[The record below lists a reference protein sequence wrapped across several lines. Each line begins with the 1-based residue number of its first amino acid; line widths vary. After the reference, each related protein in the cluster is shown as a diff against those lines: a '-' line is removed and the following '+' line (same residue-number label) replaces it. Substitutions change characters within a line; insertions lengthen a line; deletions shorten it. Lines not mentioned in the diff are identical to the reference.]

1 MSQRPISSLL
11 ALSSILAV
19 GMACCVGATD
29 ITLLRAL
36 SILIKPDTSIDSLII
51 WEIRLPRTL
60 AAYLVGA
67 CLAASGAALQG
78 LLRNPLAE
86 PGVLGVSAWSSL
98 AAVTVIYFGIAQNWS
113 YAAPVAAIGGSLL
126 ATGLLCCIAI
136 WIKSTVTLILFGIG
150 LSSLAGALM
159 ALVTNFAPNPFY
171 LSDMITWMLG
181 SVANRSLL
189 DIALVLP
196 FMVAGLLLLLSQRKG
211 LTLLSLGED
220 TASTLGLNL
229 TTTRICVVLG
239 AGLATGAAV
248 SLAGVIGFVGIVT
261 PHLVRPLVNYD
272 PGRTIIPSAVLGGVF
287 LVLIDI
293 GVRIISTN
301 VELKI
306 GVLAAL
312 VGAPIFIWI
321 ASKSGRH
328 G

>member
-1 MSQRPISSLL
+1 MSRRTISSLL

-19 GMACCVGATD
+19 GIACCVGATD

-67 CLAASGAALQG
+67 CLAASGAGLQG

-98 AAVTVIYFGIAQNWS
+98 AAVTVIYFGIAENWS

-126 ATGLLCCIAI
+126 ATALLCCIAI
-136 WIKSTVTLILFGIG
+136 WVKSTVTLILFGIG

-189 DIALVLP
+189 DIA
-196 FMVAGLLLLLSQRKG
+196 FMLAGLLLLLSQRKG

-272 PGRTIIPSAVLGGVF
+272 PGKTIIPSAVLGGVF

>member
-1 MSQRPISSLL
+1 MSQGKTTLLL
-11 ALSSILAV
+11 ALSSFLAIGVACSV
-19 GMACCVGATD
+19 GVTD
-29 ITLLRAL
+29 ITLFRVLN
-36 SILIKPDTSIDSLII
+36 ILVKPDTSIDSLIL

-98 AAVTVIYFGIAQNWS
+98 AAVTVIYFSLAESWS
-113 YAAPVAAIGGSLL
+113 YAVPLAAITGSLVV
-126 ATGLLCCIAI
+126 TGLLCIIAMRVR
-136 WIKSTVTLILFGIG
+136 STVTLILFGIG
-150 LSSLAGALM
+150 LSSLAGSLM

-189 DIALVLP
+189 DVAIVLP
-196 FMVAGLLLLLSQRKG
+196 FMMAGLLLLLSQRKG
-211 LTLLSLGED
+211 LALLSLGED

-248 SLAGVIGFVGIVT
+248 SLAGVIGFVGIVI
-261 PHLVRPLVNYD
+261 PHIVRPLVNYD
-272 PGRTIIPSAVLGGVF
+272 PGETIIPSALLGEVF

-293 GVRIISTN
+293 GVRVISTN
-301 VELKI
+301 IELKI
-306 GVLAAL
+306 GVLSAL
-312 VGAPIFIWI
+312 IGAPIFIWI
-321 ASKSGRH
+321 ASRRSQSG
-328 G
+328 

>member
-1 MSQRPISSLL
+1 MSLLL
-11 ALSSILAV
+11 ALSSFLAV
-19 GMACCVGATD
+19 AMACCVGATD
-29 ITLLRAL
+29 ITLLRIFD
-36 SILIKPDTSIDSLII
+36 ILTKPDTNIDSLIV

-98 AAVTVIYFGIAQNWS
+98 AAVTVIYFGFAENWS
-113 YAAPVAAIGGSLL
+113 YAVPLAAIAGSLV
-126 ATGLLCCIAI
+126 ATGLLCLIAMRVR
-136 WIKSTVTLILFGIG
+136 STVTLILFGVG

-171 LSDMITWMLG
+171 VSDMITWMLG

-189 DIALVLP
+189 DVALVLP
-196 FMVAGLLLLLSQRKG
+196 FMLAALLLLLSQKKG
-211 LTLLSLGED
+211 LALLSLGED
-220 TASTLGLNL
+220 TASTLGLNIA
-229 TTTRICVVLG
+229 TTRICVVLG

-272 PGRTIIPSAVLGGVF
+272 PGKTIIPSAVLGGVF

-293 GVRIISTN
+293 GVRVISTN

-321 ASKSGRH
+321 ASKSDQH

>member
-1 MSQRPISSLL
+1 
-11 ALSSILAV
+11 
-19 GMACCVGATD
+19 
-29 ITLLRAL
+29 
-36 SILIKPDTSIDSLII
+36 
-51 WEIRLPRTL
+51 
-60 AAYLVGA
+60 
-67 CLAASGAALQG
+67 
-78 LLRNPLAE
+78 
-86 PGVLGVSAWSSL
+86 
-98 AAVTVIYFGIAQNWS
+98 
-113 YAAPVAAIGGSLL
+113 
-126 ATGLLCCIAI
+126 
-136 WIKSTVTLILFGIG
+136 
-150 LSSLAGALM
+150 
-159 ALVTNFAPNPFY
+159 
-171 LSDMITWMLG
+171 ML
-181 SVANRSLL
+181 
-189 DIALVLP
+189 
-196 FMVAGLLLLLSQRKG
+196 AGLLLLLSQRKG

-272 PGRTIIPSAVLGGVF
+272 PGKTIIPSAVLGGVF
-287 LVLIDI
+287 LVLIDV